1 MKLRIRG
8 NTVRIRISQS
18 DMTQIVD
25 HGVVVD
31 SIDFALGER
40 LEYRV
45 EVVPSG
51 VVRASYQGNSISVA
65 LPQKSVENWSHS
77 AEVSI
82 ESKQLLNN
90 GVNLTILVEKDFTCL
105 TSRDGEDEED
115 LFPNPNKTKQ

>member
-51 VVRASYQGNSISVA
+51 AVRASYQGNSISVA
-65 LPQKSVENWSHS
+65 LPQESVENWSHS

-105 TSRDGEDEED
+105 TSRDGEDDAD

>member
-8 NTVRIRISQS
+8 NTVRVRISQS
-18 DMTQIVD
+18 DMTQIMD

-51 VVRASYQGNSISVA
+51 AVRASYQGNSISVV
-65 LPQKSVENWSHS
+65 LPRESVENWSHS
-77 AEVSI
+77 TEVSI

-105 TSRDGEDEED
+105 TSRDGEDDAD